1 VTVARRGGIPQNLHF
16 VALEVKDERK
26 IKMTIDNV
34 MQLVDRAT
42 ASMRM
47 SKASAIEFLERIEG
61 EIESR
66 KKMLREEIANESSQ
80 P

>member
-1 VTVARRGGIPQNLHF
+1 
-16 VALEVKDERK
+16 
-26 IKMTIDNV
+26 MTIDNV

-47 SKASAIEFLERIEG
+47 SKASAIEFLERIEV

-66 KKMLREEIANESSQ
+66 KKLLREETANENSQ
-80 P
+80 R